1 MQLKFASI
9 MVEDQDKAL
18 EFYTSVLGFAKMA
31 DIPMGEYRWL
41 TVTSPDGI
49 AGVELVFQPMGFPPS
64 RAYQK
69 AVFDAGI
76 PAIALITQDIAADTQ
91 RLKSRGVIFHGEPKT
106 AGPITS
112 IIFEDTCGTLVN
124 LVQPLV

>member
-1 MQLKFASI
+1 MQLKFASV
-9 MVEDQDKAL
+9 MVQDQGKAL
-18 EFYTSVLGFAKMA
+18 DFYTSVLGFAKMA

-49 AGVELVFQPMGFPPS
+49 AGVELVLEPMGFPPS

-69 AVFDAGI
+69 ALFDAGI
-76 PAIALITQDIAADTQ
+76 PAIALITQDIAVDVQ
-91 RLKSRGVIFHGEPKT
+91 RLKSRGVKFHGEPKT
-106 AGPITS
+106 TGPITATV
-112 IIFEDTCGTLVN
+112 FEDTCGNLVN